1 MYWISQRASYLS
13 GNITEVCVGSSSTS
27 SGRCNISSLQ
37 IQLAEASWVHFTAP
51 SMHRVVWFVSTLQAN
66 ARIYVFISFLICP
79 LNLVSSQIVHVQYV
93 TYWCIS
99 EEMAQ
104 LSYLRMYL
112 VVYCLP
118 TFSFV
123 SLMLR
128 AVTSLSILKCYT
140 QFRYGTSIL
149 MSTITLCINTDP
161 SQYSYSSLS
170 ITHYSTKATRQ
181 RFNSCPCF
189 NACASVEI

>member
-1 MYWISQRASYLS
+1 
-13 GNITEVCVGSSSTS
+13 
-27 SGRCNISSLQ
+27 
-37 IQLAEASWVHFTAP
+37 
-51 SMHRVVWFVSTLQAN
+51 MHQVVWFVSTLQAN
-66 ARIYVFISFLICP
+66 ARIYLFISFLICP
-79 LNLVSSQIVHVQYV
+79 LNLVSTQIVHVQYV

-123 SLMLR
+123 FQCCV

-149 MSTITLCINTDP
+149 MSAITLCINTDP
-161 SQYSYSSLS
+161 SQYSYSSPLFS
-170 ITHYSTKATRQ
+170 STKATQRQ
-181 RFNSCPCF
+181 RF
-189 NACASVEI
+189 NACASVDRWDLGLQWKRKMELMSIVDDTTIHIWSSRGWM

>member
-1 MYWISQRASYLS
+1 
-13 GNITEVCVGSSSTS
+13 
-27 SGRCNISSLQ
+27 
-37 IQLAEASWVHFTAP
+37 
-51 SMHRVVWFVSTLQAN
+51 MHRVVWFVSTLQAN
-66 ARIYVFISFLICP
+66 ARIYLFISFLICP

-123 SLMLR
+123 SPMLR
-128 AVTSLSILKCYT
+128 SSYFTQHSQMLYIIQIWDINIDERHHSLYQYRSI
-140 QFRYGTSIL
+140 S
-149 MSTITLCINTDP
+149 
-161 SQYSYSSLS
+161 YSYSSLS
-170 ITHYSTKATRQ
+170 ITLLKQLNGSVSTHVCQ
-181 RFNSCPCF
+181 LRFR
-189 NACASVEI
+189 ASVKKKDGVDVYMFRRYNNTYLVIKGLNVRHSFAKN